1 MTMTRRV
8 ALFSLLIIGGCAQ
21 AQSGPGSLLI
31 LPPLAASGYANTG
44 APLSKWQV
52 FGTYDG
58 LTDCNTAI
66 ASNQMAVNAQVGQIS
81 QAAVPS
87 EDLAVK
93 MKSAEC
99 VAADD
104 PRLHA
109 N

>member
-1 MTMTRRV
+1 MMTRHV
-8 ALFSLLIIGGCAQ
+8 AALSLLILGGCAQ

-31 LPPLAASGYANTG
+31 LPPLTANGYANTG
-44 APLSKWQV
+44 APLSKWQA
-52 FGTYDG
+52 FGNYGG
-58 LTDCNTAI
+58 LTDCTTAI
-66 ASNQMAVNAQVGQIS
+66 ASNQMRVNAQVGQIA

-104 PRLHA
+104 PRLTA

>member
-1 MTMTRRV
+1 MMSRRAF
-8 ALFSLLIIGGCAQ
+8 ALYLLILGGCAQ
-21 AQSGPGSLLI
+21 AQYGPGSLLI
-31 LPPLAASGYANTG
+31 LPPLTANGYANTA

-52 FGTYDG
+52 FGNYSG

-66 ASNQMAVNAQVGQIS
+66 ASDQMRVNAQVGQIS

-87 EDLAVK
+87 EDLAVQ
-93 MKSAEC
+93 MKSAQC

-104 PRLHA
+104 SRLTA

>member
-1 MTMTRRV
+1 MMTRRV
-8 ALFSLLIIGGCAQ
+8 AVLSLLILGGCAQ

-31 LPPLAASGYANTG
+31 LPPLTANGYANTG

-52 FGTYDG
+52 FGNYSG

-66 ASNQMAVNAQVGQIS
+66 ASNQMRVNAQVGQIS

-104 PRLHA
+104 PRLTA